1 MGDNDPANDLVKILS
16 EKVAD
21 LVNLTERLQGEID
34 VLQANEE
41 QDVRNLNSVRYLFII
56 YIRKS

>member
-1 MGDNDPANDLVKILS
+1 MAENDPANDLVKILS
-16 EKVAD
+16 EKVAG

-41 QDVRNLNSVRYLFII
+41 QDVRNLNSVRF
-56 YIRKS
+56 

>member
-41 QDVRNLNSVRYLFII
+41 QDVRNLNSVRFHLLFIKK
-56 YIRKS
+56 Y